1 MGAARFPG
9 MHLVLIAWLYLI
21 GMMAATADSLARGLL
36 LFVIAG
42 VLPVLGLARWR
53 GRQRDG
59 ADGGT
64 TRSSGLEHDVH
75 DGNDGDA

>member
-1 MGAARFPG
+1 
-9 MHLVLIAWLYLI
+9 MHLVLMAWLYLI
-21 GMMAATADSLARGLL
+21 GMMAATAASVARGLL

-42 VLPVLGLARWR
+42 IVPVLGLAWWR
-53 GRQRDG
+53 GRQRG
-59 ADGGT
+59 RADGGT